1 MTTINT
7 IEDLLQV
14 LDEHPHWLEALRARL
29 LTRELIELPE
39 KFAAFV
45 ETTNQRFDKVEH
57 RLGTLETDVKELK
70 TDVKE
75 LKTDV
80 KELKTDVKELKTDV
94 KELKTDV
101 TGLKTDVTGLKTDV
115 TGLKTD
121 VKELKT
127 DVTGLK
133 TDVKSLRDDMGI
145 LKGAHAR
152 NVAVEDATSI
162 ARGLGLRRTRT
173 LSRDELWDLTETA
186 DTTDIP
192 PNALRSFRQ
201 ADLIMAATD
210 QAGEPCYIAVE
221 ISFTANG
228 RDTTRARRNAEFLT
242 RFTGKPAYA
251 VIAGLRQDN
260 RTQPHIEAGEV
271 CWHQLDPSDLE
282 AD

>member
-1 MTTINT
+1 MTIINT
-7 IEDLLQV
+7 IEDLIQV

-80 KELKTDVKELKTDV
+80 KE
-94 KELKTDV
+94 
-101 TGLKTDVTGLKTDV
+101 LKTDVTGLKTDV

-228 RDTTRARRNAEFLT
+228 RDTTRAMRNAEFLT

>member
-7 IEDLLQV
+7 IEDLIQV

-57 RLGTLETDVKELK
+57 RLGTLK

-75 LKTDV
+75 
-80 KELKTDVKELKTDV
+80 
-94 KELKTDV
+94 
-101 TGLKTDVTGLKTDV
+101 LKTDV

>member
-7 IEDLLQV
+7 IEDLIQV

-57 RLGTLETDVKELK
+57 RLDTLETDVKELK

-75 LKTDV
+75 
-80 KELKTDVKELKTDV
+80 
-94 KELKTDV
+94 
-101 TGLKTDVTGLKTDV
+101 
-115 TGLKTD
+115 LKTD

-228 RDTTRARRNAEFLT
+228 RDTTRAMRNAEFLT

>member
-7 IEDLLQV
+7 IEDLIQV

-70 TDVKE
+70 TDV
-75 LKTDV
+75 
-80 KELKTDVKELKTDV
+80 
-94 KELKTDV
+94 
-101 TGLKTDVTGLKTDV
+101 TG
-115 TGLKTD
+115 
-121 VKELKT
+121 LKT

-192 PNALRSFRQ
+192 SNALRSFRQ
-201 ADLIMAATD
+201 ADLIMAAPA

-228 RDTTRARRNAEFLT
+228 RDTTRAMRNAEFLT